1 VADGYDRRV
10 DELGVARRR
19 LGGALLGFGLVGV
32 ILAGLLAIG
41 LIAGAILARNL
52 DERVRTDQARLAA
65 SLERVTV
72 TIGRL
77 ATTTTN
83 GGATLE
89 SSSVAIL
96 GARDVTEELRAVTVD
111 LADSLEVSILGSR
124 PFTAVAQRF
133 RELSSRVE
141 VFRGNLDTLAGRL
154 GTNASNV
161 AEMAVDVR
169 RIEVEVRELSG
180 RVSQSQGL
188 ADVVG
193 VALIGL
199 LLGGVLVAWLAV
211 GAALCAWA
219 GWRLR
224 RPARRSDG

>member
-1 VADGYDRRV
+1 V
-10 DELGVARRR
+10 DELGVGQRRV
-19 LGGALLGFGLVGV
+19 GGALLGFGIVGV
-32 ILAGLLAIG
+32 VLAGLLAIG
-41 LIAGAILARNL
+41 LIGGAVLARNL
-52 DERVRTDQARLAA
+52 DERVRFDQARLAA

-72 TIGRL
+72 TLGRL

-89 SSSVAIL
+89 SSSVAII
-96 GARDVTEELRAVTVD
+96 GARDVTDELRAVTVD

-124 PFTAVAQRF
+124 PFSGVAQRF
-133 RELSSRVE
+133 RELGARVE

-154 GTNASNV
+154 STNASNV

-169 RIEVEVRELSG
+169 RIEGEVRELSG

-193 VALIGL
+193 VATIGL
-199 LLGGVLVAWLAV
+199 LLGGLLAGWLAV

-224 RPARRSDG
+224 RSSRASDG